1 MSSLVCFMNDF
12 LMVAPLGI
20 EPKMGH
26 TLGMELICKNMLFM
40 GGASRCYANNNPIVL

>member
-1 MSSLVCFMNDF
+1 MSSLVYVTIDF

-26 TLGMELICKNMLFM
+26 TLGYGTHLYEHVIY
-40 GGASRCYANNNPIVL
+40 GWGP

>member
-1 MSSLVCFMNDF
+1 LLQGGVAIDVQLGLFVNDF

-26 TLGMELICKNMLFM
+26 TLGYGTHL
-40 GGASRCYANNNPIVL
+40 